1 MRMTS
6 VLVTA
11 ALLFMAGQTVSAQ
24 TVKFG
29 TLAPEGSPWYEIIRD
44 MGEAW
49 RTLSNGS
56 VTLRIYAG
64 GVAGDDPDMVR
75 KMRIGQLHAAALTSE
90 GLTRIS
96 PEVMSLQ
103 LPMMVSSSDEFDY
116 IRKRMAGDLNSL
128 MDGKGFKVLTWADAG
143 WVRFFSQK
151 PVVHPDDLK
160 PMRLFTWAGDTTYME
175 AWKNAGYRPVPLAA
189 TEILTG
195 LQSGLI
201 NAFPTTP
208 LAALS
213 FQWYGEAKN
222 MTDLKW
228 APLIGAL
235 VISNRMWGKI
245 PADLRPAL
253 LKSAEDAGAR
263 VSEAV
268 PRLETEAIE
277 AMKKFGLVVHAV
289 PEDTRA
295 VWEKRARGGY
305 GFFIDAQ
312 VPRELVD
319 KVEALRDEY
328 RGRRNNGV
336 RSAR

>member
-1 MRMTS
+1 MTS

-11 ALLFMAGQTVSAQ
+11 ALLFGISQTVAAQ

-56 VTLRIYAG
+56 VKLRIYAG

-75 KMRIGQLHAAALTSE
+75 KMRIGQLHAAALTGE
-90 GLTRIS
+90 GLARIS

-103 LPMMVSSSDEFDY
+103 LPMMVSSYDELDY
-116 IRKRMAGDLNSL
+116 VRDGMAGDLNPFL
-128 MDGKGFKVLTWADAG
+128 EKKGFKVLTWADAG
-143 WVRFFSQK
+143 WVRFFSQR

-160 PMRLFTWAGDTTYME
+160 PMRLFTWSGDTTYTE
-175 AWKNAGYRPVPLAA
+175 AWKNAGYRPVPLAV

-235 VISNRMWGKI
+235 VISDRMWRKI
-245 PADLRPAL
+245 PADLKPAL
-253 LKSAEDAGAR
+253 LESAKDAGAR
-263 VSEAV
+263 VSEVV
-268 PRLETEAIE
+268 PRLETDAVE

-289 PEDTRA
+289 PEDVRA
-295 VWEKRARGGY
+295 VWEERARGAY
-305 GFFIDAQ
+305 GVFTETD

-328 RGRRNNGV
+328 RGRRGNGV